1 MLPVLKSTIGKYKS
15 TMPKSTKNILA
26 VFHARLSDVPITFR
40 ERVCKECKW
49 SVPTFYRKMRLK
61 DKPDENGEINF
72 ALSNAE
78 KEKIIAILFEVL
90 QDTNRYFARNQKK
103 KSSK

>member
-1 MLPVLKSTIGKYKS
+1 MLPRLKPTIEKIKS
-15 TMPKSTKNILA
+15 TMPKSSKNILA
-26 VFHARLSDVPITFR
+26 VFHARLTNVPITFR

-61 DKPDENGEINF
+61 DKPDEHGEINF

-78 KEKIIAILFEVL
+78 KEKIIAVLFEVL
-90 QDTNRYFARNQKK
+90 QDTNRYFSRTQKK
-103 KSSK
+103 NSSK